1 MKAYILVIII
11 LSLSGIATAKSKK
24 ERLQNI
30 GAKLS
35 TDHSFKGLNVNG
47 RYQSAFEGLSTVENE
62 KPILDIL
69 DYPKNYDGRLKAS
82 KKWIR

>member
-1 MKAYILVIII
+1 MRLLIMLLLITSISSVV
-11 LSLSGIATAKSKK
+11 LAKSKK

-30 GAKLS
+30 GANLS
-35 TDHSFKGLNVNG
+35 TSHSFNGLNVNG
-47 RYQSAFEGLSTVENE
+47 RYQSAFEGLATVENE

-69 DYPKNYDGRLKAS
+69 DYPKTYKDRITTS